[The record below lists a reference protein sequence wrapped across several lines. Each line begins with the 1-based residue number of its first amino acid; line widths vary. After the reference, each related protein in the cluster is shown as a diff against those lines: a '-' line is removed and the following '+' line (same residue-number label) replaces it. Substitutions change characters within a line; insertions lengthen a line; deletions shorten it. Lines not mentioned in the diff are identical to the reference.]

1 MILYK
6 LNFTEKCLNSKSK
19 MWVPCFKKK
28 KRKFTTY
35 SIILKKNQIGR
46 VFILYR
52 CINEHFK
59 GEKTIIFIFTGDK
72 SLSLQED

>member
-28 KRKFTTY
+28 KKKIHNLLNNPEEKSDWQGVY
-35 SIILKKNQIGR
+35 IIQMYK
-46 VFILYR
+46 
-52 CINEHFK
+52 
-59 GEKTIIFIFTGDK
+59 
-72 SLSLQED
+72 